1 MRCTQFY
8 PDPEI
13 NRRFL
18 NAIDSYQ
25 KTGTKVDDYEETE
38 QVFSRKDRKAYRQLW
53 DREAIK
59 QRTEAKRGNKGREAQ
74 ALGKEGSPKAKTT
87 RTARTH

>member
-1 MRCTQFY
+1 MRCTTFKESNGYFHFNSQTG
-8 PDPEI
+8 
-13 NRRFL
+13 L
-18 NAIDSYQ
+18 
-25 KTGTKVDDYEETE
+25 KTRAQMDEDETTE
-38 QVFSRKDRKAYRQLW
+38 QVFSRKERKAYRQLW

-74 ALGKEGSPKAKTT
+74 ALGEKGSPKAKTT